1 MTDVI
6 VEVGP
11 GTVRGPN
18 NAREEWVSAAIE
30 SVDDEI
36 ALIDDRPVSVAE
48 VWREV
53 LGTAVGGFAETVVL
67 VCPTWWP
74 SARIDLVRDAAHTVA
89 NNVEMLQR
97 TAVIREGLTDR
108 LWTVVE
114 IAAEFLVVTGPEDDS
129 TLVTRQDDRALAESV
144 AAQLGPSRAVLVDA
158 PAGIAGAAVIGA
170 TVADHLR
177 ASGMTV
183 LVADED
189 CVHRAAATLLARQ
202 EDPDPDTA
210 DVRPRIHRRGMA
222 VLAGAAMCVSALC
235 GGFAVRG
242 DKSEPPS
249 TGVPMTLLVE
259 GRVGVKVPAQWA
271 VQRITTG
278 PGSARVQVVSPSDAD
293 IIVHITQSSVPAHQT
308 LPMVADTLR
317 SALAEE
323 PMGVF
328 TDFNPTDR
336 RADKPAVTYRE
347 RRAEHEVAWT
357 VLTDDGV
364 RIAIGCQSGRHREH
378 LVREAC
384 DHAIESAHAV
394 LSTTRP

>member
-1 MTDVI
+1 VTDVV

-11 GTVRGPN
+11 GTIRGTN
-18 NAREEWVSAAIE
+18 DGWAEWVSAAIE
-30 SVDDEI
+30 CVDDEI

-53 LGTAVGGFAETVVL
+53 LGAAIGGFAETVVL

-74 SARIDLVRDAAHTVA
+74 LARIDLVCDAAHGVA
-89 NNVEMLQR
+89 NNVEMLHR
-97 TAVIREGLTDR
+97 TVALREGLTDR

-114 IAAEFLVVTGPEDDS
+114 IAAEFLVVTGPEGDS
-129 TLVTRQDDRALAESV
+129 TPVTRQDDRVGLAECV
-144 AAQLGPSRAVLVDA
+144 AAQVGPSAAVLVDA
-158 PAGIAGAAVIGA
+158 PAAIAGAAVIGA

-183 LVADED
+183 VVADED
-189 CVHRAAATLLARQ
+189 CVRRAAATWLARQ
-202 EDPDPDTA
+202 RDPEAA
-210 DVRPRIHRRGMA
+210 DVRPRSRRHRRGMA
-222 VLAGAAMCVSALC
+222 VLAGAAVCVSALC
-235 GGFAVRG
+235 GGLAVR
-242 DKSEPPS
+242 DDRSEAGS

-259 GRVGVKVPAQWA
+259 GRVGVKVPVQWA

-293 IIVHITQSSVPAHQT
+293 IALHITQSSVLAHQS

-328 TDFNPTDR
+328 TDFNPADR

-384 DHAIESAHAV
+384 DQAIQSAHAV
-394 LSTTRP
+394 F

>member
-1 MTDVI
+1 VNDVI

-18 NAREEWVSAAIE
+18 DVREEWVSTAIE
-30 SVDDEI
+30 CVDDEI
-36 ALIDDRPVSVAE
+36 ALIDDRPVLVAD

-53 LGTAVGGFAETVVL
+53 LATAVGGSAETVVL

-74 SARIDLVRDAAHTVA
+74 SARIDVVCGAARSVA
-89 NNVEMLQR
+89 NDVEVLQR
-97 TAVIREGLTDR
+97 TAVLRDGLADR

-114 IAAEFLVVTGPEDDS
+114 IAAEFLVFTGPEGDS
-129 TLVTRQDDRALAESV
+129 TIVTRRDDRALAEFV
-144 AAQLGPSRAVLVDA
+144 AAQLGPSSAVLVDA

-189 CVHRAAATLLARQ
+189 GLHRAAATGLARQ
-202 EDPDPDTA
+202 RDPGTP
-210 DVRPRIHRRGMA
+210 DVRPPIRRRRRGMA
-222 VLAGAAMCVSALC
+222 VAAGVAMCVSALC
-235 GGFAVRG
+235 GGFAMR
-242 DKSEPPS
+242 DDNTDPALA
-249 TGVPMTLLVE
+249 GVPVTLLVD
-259 GRVGVKVPAQWA
+259 GRVGVKVPVQWS
-271 VQRITTG
+271 VQRVTTG

-293 IIVHITQSSVPAHQT
+293 IVVHITQSSVPAHQS
-308 LPMVADTLR
+308 LPTVADTLR

-323 PMGVF
+323 PSGVF
-328 TDFNPTDR
+328 TDFNPADR
-336 RADKPAVTYRE
+336 RADRPAVTYRE
-347 RRAEHEVAWT
+347 MRANHEVAWT

-384 DHAIESAHAV
+384 DQAIQSAHAMF
-394 LSTTRP
+394 

>member
-6 VEVGP
+6 VEAGP

-18 NAREEWVSAAIE
+18 DVREEWVSAAIE
-30 SVDDEI
+30 CVDDEI
-36 ALIDDRPVSVAE
+36 ALIDDRPVLVAN

-53 LGTAVGGFAETVVL
+53 LATAVGGSAETVVL

-74 SARIDLVRDAAHTVA
+74 SARIDLVCDAARSVA
-89 NNVEMLQR
+89 NDVEVLQR
-97 TAVIREGLTDR
+97 TAVLRDGLADR

-114 IAAEFLVVTGPEDDS
+114 IAAEFLVLTGPEGDS
-129 TLVTRQDDRALAESV
+129 TIVTRQDDRASAQIV
-144 AAQLGPSRAVLVDA
+144 AARVGPSAAVLVDA
-158 PAGIAGAAVIGA
+158 PAGIAGAAAIGA

-177 ASGMTV
+177 ARGMTV

-189 CVHRAAATLLARQ
+189 GVHRAAATWLARQ
-202 EDPDPDTA
+202 RDPGTP
-210 DVRPRIHRRGMA
+210 DVRPPIRHRRRGMA
-222 VLAGAAMCVSALC
+222 VAAGAAMCVSALC
-235 GGFAVRG
+235 GGFAMR
-242 DKSEPPS
+242 DDTSEPALA
-249 TGVPMTLLVE
+249 GVPMTLLVE
-259 GRVGVKVPAQWA
+259 GRVGLMVPVQWA

-293 IIVHITQSSVPAHQT
+293 VIVHITQSSVPAHQSQ
-308 LPMVADTLR
+308 PMVADTLR

-323 PMGVF
+323 PSGVF
-328 TDFNPTDR
+328 THFNPADR
-336 RADKPAVTYRE
+336 RADRPAVTYRE
-347 RRAEHEVAWT
+347 MRANHEVAWT

-384 DHAIESAHAV
+384 DQAIQSAHAV
-394 LSTTRP
+394 F

>member
-6 VEVGP
+6 VEAGP

-18 NAREEWVSAAIE
+18 DVREEWVSAAIE
-30 SVDDEI
+30 CVDDEI
-36 ALIDDRPVSVAE
+36 ALIDDRPVLVAK

-53 LGTAVGGFAETVVL
+53 LATAVGGSAETVVL

-74 SARIDLVRDAAHTVA
+74 SARIDLVCDAARSVA
-89 NNVEMLQR
+89 NDVEVLQR
-97 TAVIREGLTDR
+97 TAVLRDGLADR

-114 IAAEFLVVTGPEDDS
+114 IAAEFLVLTGPEGDS
-129 TLVTRQDDRALAESV
+129 TIVTRQDDRASAQIV
-144 AAQLGPSRAVLVDA
+144 AARVGPSAAVLVDA
-158 PAGIAGAAVIGA
+158 PAGIAGAAAIGA

-177 ASGMTV
+177 ARGMTV

-189 CVHRAAATLLARQ
+189 GVHRAAATWLARQ
-202 EDPDPDTA
+202 RDPGTP
-210 DVRPRIHRRGMA
+210 DVRPPIRHRRRGMA
-222 VLAGAAMCVSALC
+222 VAAGAAMCVSALC
-235 GGFAVRG
+235 GGFAMR
-242 DKSEPPS
+242 DDTSEPALA
-249 TGVPMTLLVE
+249 GVPMTLLVE
-259 GRVGVKVPAQWA
+259 GRVGLMVPVQWA

-293 IIVHITQSSVPAHQT
+293 VIVHITQSSVPAHQSQ
-308 LPMVADTLR
+308 PMVADTLR

-323 PMGVF
+323 PSGVF
-328 TDFNPTDR
+328 THFNPADR
-336 RADKPAVTYRE
+336 RADRPAVTYRE
-347 RRAEHEVAWT
+347 MRANHEVAWT

-384 DHAIESAHAV
+384 DQAIQSAHAV
-394 LSTTRP
+394 F

>member
-1 MTDVI
+1 VTDVI

-11 GTVRGPN
+11 GTVHGSN
-18 NAREEWVSAAIE
+18 DVREEWVSAAIE
-30 SVDDEI
+30 CVDDEI
-36 ALIDDRPVSVAE
+36 ALIDDRPVLVTE

-67 VCPTWWP
+67 VCPTWWAP
-74 SARIDLVRDAAHTVA
+74 ARVDLVCDAAHSVA

-97 TAVIREGLTDR
+97 TAVLREGLTDR

-114 IAAEFLVVTGPEDDS
+114 IAAEFLVVTGPEGDS
-129 TLVTRQDDRALAESV
+129 PLVTRQDDRALAECV
-144 AAQLGPSRAVLVDA
+144 AAQVGSSAAVLVDA

-170 TVADHLR
+170 TVADRLR

-189 CVHRAAATLLARQ
+189 CVQRGAAAWLARQ
-202 EDPDPDTA
+202 REPEAA
-210 DVRPRIHRRGMA
+210 DVRPRIRRRRRGMA
-222 VLAGAAMCVSALC
+222 VAAGAAMCVSALC
-235 GGFAVRG
+235 GGFAMRD
-242 DKSEPPS
+242 DKSEPALA
-249 TGVPMTLLVE
+249 GVPMTLLVE
-259 GRVGVKVPAQWA
+259 GRVGVKVPVQWA
-271 VQRITTG
+271 VQRVTTG
-278 PGSARVQVVSPSDAD
+278 PGSARVQVVSPLDAD
-293 IIVHITQSSVPAHQT
+293 IVVHITQSSIPAHQT

-317 SALAEE
+317 SALAEQ
-323 PMGVF
+323 PLGVF
-328 TDFNPTDR
+328 TDFNPADR

-347 RRAEHEVAWT
+347 MRADHEVAWT

-384 DHAIESAHAV
+384 DQAIQSAHAV
-394 LSTTRP
+394 F

>member
-1 MTDVI
+1 VTDVV

-11 GTVRGPN
+11 GTVRGTN
-18 NAREEWVSAAIE
+18 DGWAEWVSVAIE
-30 SVDDEI
+30 CVDDEI

-74 SARIDLVRDAAHTVA
+74 LARIDLVCDAARSVA

-108 LWTVVE
+108 LWAVVE
-114 IAAEFLVVTGPEDDS
+114 IAAEFLVVTGPEGDS
-129 TLVTRQDDRALAESV
+129 TLVTRQDDRVRLAEFV
-144 AAQLGPSRAVLVDA
+144 AAQVGPSTAVLVDA

-177 ASGMTV
+177 ASGKTV

-202 EDPDPDTA
+202 QGPDPETA
-210 DVRPRIHRRGMA
+210 DVRPRIRRHRRGMA

-235 GGFAVRG
+235 GGLAARD

-259 GRVGVKVPAQWA
+259 GRVGVKVPVQWA

-293 IIVHITQSSVPAHQT
+293 IALHITQSSVPAHQT
-308 LPMVADTLR
+308 LTMVADTLR

-323 PMGVF
+323 PSGVF
-328 TDFNPTDR
+328 TDFNPANR

-347 RRAEHEVAWT
+347 MRAEHEVAWT

-384 DHAIESAHAV
+384 DQAIQSAHAV
-394 LSTTRP
+394 F

>member
-1 MTDVI
+1 VI
-6 VEVGP
+6 DIIEVGP

-18 NAREEWVSAAIE
+18 DLREEWVSAAIE
-30 SVDDEI
+30 CVDDEI
-36 ALIDDRPVSVAE
+36 ALIDDRPVLVAE

-53 LGTAVGGFAETVVL
+53 LGTAVGGFAEKVVL

-74 SARIDLVRDAAHTVA
+74 SARIDFVRDAAHSVA

-97 TAVIREGLTDR
+97 TAVIREGLADR

-114 IAAEFLVVTGPEDDS
+114 VAAEFLVVTGPEADS
-129 TLVTRQDDRALAESV
+129 TLVTRQHDRVALAEIV
-144 AAQLGPSRAVLVDA
+144 AAQVGSSAAVLVDA

-170 TVADHLR
+170 TVADRLR

-189 CVHRAAATLLARQ
+189 CVQRGAAAWLARQ
-202 EDPDPDTA
+202 REPDPEAA
-210 DVRPRIHRRGMA
+210 DVRPRIRRHRRGMA
-222 VLAGAAMCVSALC
+222 VAAGAAMCVSALC
-235 GGFAVRG
+235 GGFAVRD
-242 DKSEPPS
+242 DKSEPSS

-259 GRVGVKVPAQWA
+259 GRVGVKVPVQWA

-293 IIVHITQSSVPAHQT
+293 IVLHITQSSVPAHQT

-323 PMGVF
+323 PLGVF
-328 TDFNPTDR
+328 TDFNPADR

-347 RRAEHEVAWT
+347 VRAEHEVAWT
-357 VLTDDGV
+357 VLTDDDV

-384 DHAIESAHAV
+384 DQAIQSAHAV
-394 LSTTRP
+394 F

>member
-18 NAREEWVSAAIE
+18 DVREEWVSAAIE
-30 SVDDEI
+30 CVDDEI
-36 ALIDDRPVSVAE
+36 ALIDDRPVLVGE

-53 LGTAVGGFAETVVL
+53 LGSAVGGFAERVVL

-74 SARIDLVRDAAHTVA
+74 SARINVVCDAAHSVA

-97 TAVIREGLTDR
+97 TAVLRGGLTDR

-114 IAAEFLVVTGPEDDS
+114 IAAEFLVVTGPEGGR
-129 TLVTRQDDRALAESV
+129 TLVTGQGDEALAELV
-144 AAQLGPSRAVLVDA
+144 AAQVAPSTAVLVDA

-170 TVADHLR
+170 TVAHRLR

-183 LVADED
+183 LVVDED
-189 CVHRAAATLLARQ
+189 SVHRGAATWLARQ
-202 EDPDPDTA
+202 RGLRTP
-210 DVRPRIHRRGMA
+210 DVRPRIRRHRRGMA

-235 GGFAVRG
+235 GGFAVR
-242 DKSEPPS
+242 DDRSEPPS
-249 TGVPMTLLVE
+249 TGVPMSLLVE
-259 GRVGVKVPAQWA
+259 GRVGVKVPVQWA

-278 PGSARVQVVSPSDAD
+278 PGSARVQVISPSDAD
-293 IIVHITQSSVPAHQT
+293 IVLHITQSWIPAHQT

-323 PMGVF
+323 PSGVF
-328 TDFNPTDR
+328 TDFNPADR

-347 RRAEHEVAWT
+347 MRAEHEVAWT
-357 VLTDDGV
+357 VLTDHGV
-364 RIAIGCQSGRHREH
+364 RIAIGCQSGPHREH
-378 LVREAC
+378 LVRDAC
-384 DHAIESAHAV
+384 GQAVQSAHAV
-394 LSTTRP
+394 F